1 MKFQTPAVKGAEQA
15 RRTDQFACYFSI
27 FSATSKSIDIPAKG
41 LMHLSTAGTLEPA
54 LYTIV

>member
-41 LMHLSTAGTLEPA
+41 LMHLSTAGK
-54 LYTIV
+54 VDWFFGV